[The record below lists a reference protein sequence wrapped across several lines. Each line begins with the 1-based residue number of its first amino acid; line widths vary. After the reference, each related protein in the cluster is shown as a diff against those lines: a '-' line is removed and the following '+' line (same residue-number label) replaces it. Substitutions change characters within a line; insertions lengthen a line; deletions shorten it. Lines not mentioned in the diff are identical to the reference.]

1 VAIGFR
7 AATGNKNEAT
17 GTDVLLTY
25 PATVASGDAM
35 LLRYSLSGTTVTLVT
50 PSGWTLLAGPIDK
63 GTTNREYLLGRV
75 ANGTEAGN
83 TLTISASASSVTK
96 RYAQLAAYSGTDTSP
111 FGTPS
116 SFVETTAGTTHAAP
130 TVNVTTA
137 GCWIVE
143 FAEDRGSPGSTGLTH
158 GTYTLRDTQVGTGG
172 GAMTVAVADSNTTVV
187 RVHHGRRRH
196 LDRHPVHRQ
205 RDPVDG
211 GAAAAGHRRPHR
223 PHRHPHHLQPDRPG
237 LERGVRGSDLRRGTQ
252 RRHRRLPGHQRLLGH
267 RPAAVNAVLVPG
279 QKRVLA

>member
-17 GTDVLLTY
+17 GTDLLLTY

-50 PSGWTLLAGPIDK
+50 PSGWTVLGGPIDK

-130 TVNVTTA
+130 TVNVATA
-137 GCWIVE
+137 NCWIVE

-172 GAMTVAVADSNTTVV
+172 
-187 RVHHGRRRH
+187 
-196 LDRHPVHRQ
+196 
-205 RDPVDG
+205 
-211 GAAAAGHRRPHR
+211 AAAAGHRCTHR
-223 PHRHPHHLQPDRPG
+223 PHRHPDHLVPDRPG
-237 LERGVRGSDLRRGTQ
+237 LERGVRGGDLRRGTQ
-252 RRHRRLPGHQRLLGH
+252 RRDRRLPGHERLLGH
-267 RPAAVNAVLVPG
+267 RPAPVDAVFVPG

>member
-25 PATVASGDAM
+25 PAAVASGDAM

-130 TVNVTTA
+130 TVNVATA
-137 GCWIVE
+137 NCWIVE

-172 GAMTVAVADSNTTVV
+172 GAMTVAVADSNTTVAV
-187 RVHHGRRRH
+187 STTA
-196 LDRHPVHRQ
+196 
-205 RDPVDG
+205 G
-211 GAAAAGHRRPHR
+211 GGTWTGTLSTANAILWTVALLPLATGAPT
-223 PHRHPHHLQPDRPG
+223 G
-237 LERGVRGSDLRRGTQ
+237 LTATPITSSRIDL
-252 RRHRRLPGHQRLLGH
+252 
-267 RPAAVNAVLVPG
+267 AWNAVSGAVTYDVERNGVIVASPATNAYSDTGLLPSTLYSY
-279 QKRVLA
+279 RVRSVS